1 MCLRVCLCEEVE
13 EVFDLA
19 FVQSSPCVTNCYA
32 EVDDFYIAPFGLGG
46 LVRACAVLADVL
58 DAEGIYH
65 GGFVKGSA
73 HCYLDVSGW
82 LCPGELYCVCYKISV
97 K

>member
-1 MCLRVCLCEEVE
+1 
-13 EVFDLA
+13 
-19 FVQSSPCVTNCYA
+19 
-32 EVDDFYIAPFGLGG
+32 